1 MNVALYARVS
11 SDRQD
16 VDLSIS
22 AQLRALRDF
31 ASQNGHQLVREF
43 VDEAESGRTAA
54 RPAFKEMVSLVRL
67 KNPPF
72 EAILVWKLNRFA
84 RNRED
89 SIIYKSLLRKRGVQ
103 VISINEPVEDTPA
116 GHMLEG
122 IIEVMDEFFSVNL
135 AQDVIRGM
143 KENAMRGHF
152 TGGKP
157 PYGFR
162 IEKVKDEHK
171 LRSTLVPET
180 TLAPVAKRAFNMA
193 ISGKGIKEI
202 AKGFNNDGIITAT
215 GKKWTSTGIH
225 SLLTNEVYTGTLVWG
240 KRSNIQPIRIE
251 NAWPAIVDRETF
263 LKVQAILKSR
273 APKIIHPRRAVSD
286 YLLSGIIKCGVCGK
300 AMSGHSAKS
309 GKFFYYRCSNATKR
323 GPSECP
329 GHWIPKSKIEGFI
342 VDRIR
347 SYILTEENL
356 LELASIVNEEI
367 DASMNSVMER
377 QETLELQISDVDS
390 RLEHLYDAL
399 EKGSFSSD
407 ELAPRIRK
415 LQERKNGLLEKKR
428 EIAVEAQPN
437 FLEMPELKVIQG
449 YVENL
454 SSLLASSSI
463 VEKRG
468 FLKSFVNEIIVVDGM
483 ITINYRLPMPPENS
497 EEENVAVLPFIQHGR
512 PYRSRTCDTLIKSQV
527 DIFTDFG
534 LLSKLESAR
543 KVFSF

>member
-122 IIEVMDEFFSVNL
+122 IIEVMDEFFSANL

-193 ISGKGIKEI
+193 ILGKGIKEI

-251 NAWPAIVDRETF
+251 NAWPAIVDHETF

-329 GHWIPKSKIEGFI
+329 GHWIPKSKIEGLVI
-342 VDRIR
+342 DKIKEH
-347 SYILTEENL
+347 ILTEEHL
-356 LELASIVNEEI
+356 TKLAYLVNEQMD
-367 DASMNSVMER
+367 DASREC
-377 QETLELQISDVDS
+377 QEELKLISREEDS
-390 RLEHLYDAL
+390 ISTRLDKLYDAVETGKINL
-399 EKGSFSSD
+399 D
-407 ELAPRIRK
+407 DLTPRIRELRSRQEK
-415 LQERKNGLLEKKR
+415 LLARQSELEVAMSDKR
-428 EIAVEAQPN
+428 VELADMKMVKSYVIDLRHTLDEGPLTDRRAFIRSFVKEIAVTQQE
-437 FLEMPELKVIQG
+437 IQLNYTLPLPPDG
-449 YVENL
+449 LTEERVE
-454 SSLLASSSI
+454 
-463 VEKRG
+463 
-468 FLKSFVNEIIVVDGM
+468 
-483 ITINYRLPMPPENS
+483 
-497 EEENVAVLPFIQHGR
+497 VLPIVRYGGR
-512 PYRSRTCDTLIKSQV
+512 
-527 DIFTDFG
+527 
-534 LLSKLESAR
+534 
-543 KVFSF
+543 

>member
-31 ASQNGHQLVREF
+31 AARSGHEIVREF
-43 VDEAESGRTAA
+43 VDEAESGRTVS
-54 RPAFKEMVSLVRL
+54 RPAFKEMISLARL
-67 KNPPF
+67 KSPPF

-89 SIIYKSLLRKRGVQ
+89 SIIYKSLLRKRGIQ

-122 IIEVMDEFFSVNL
+122 IIEVMDEFFSANL

-143 KENAMRGHF
+143 KENAMRGYF
-152 TGGKP
+152 SGGKP
-157 PYGFR
+157 PYGFT

-171 LRSTLVPET
+171 LRSTLVPVA
-180 TLAPVAKRAFNMA
+180 TLAPVAKRAFNIA
-193 ISGKGIKEI
+193 LSGKGMKEI
-202 AKGFNNDGIITAT
+202 AKGFNNDGITTAT
-215 GKKWTSTGIH
+215 GKKWASTGIH
-225 SLLTNEVYTGTLVWG
+225 RLLTNEAYTGTLVWG
-240 KRSNIQPIRIE
+240 KRSDTPPVRIE
-251 NAWPAIVDRETF
+251 NAWPAVVDRETF

-273 APKIIHPRRAVSD
+273 APKIIHPRRTVSD
-286 YLLSGIIKCGVCGK
+286 YLLSGILKCGVCGK
-300 AMSGHSAKS
+300 AMCGHSAKS
-309 GKFFYYRCSNATKR
+309 GQFFYYRCSNATKR

-347 SYILTEENL
+347 GYILTEENL
-356 LELASIVNEEI
+356 LELASIVNDEI
-367 DASMNSVMER
+367 DASMNPVMER
-377 QETLELQISDVDS
+377 QETLKLHISDVDS

-407 ELAPRIRK
+407 ELAPRIRR
-415 LQERKNGLLEKKR
+415 LQECKNGLLEKKR

-468 FLKSFVNEIIVVDGM
+468 FLKSFVSEIIVVDGM
-483 ITINYRLPMPPENS
+483 ITVNYRLPMPPENS
-497 EEENVAVLPFIQHGR
+497 EEEKLSVLPFIRSGELC
-512 PYRSRTCDTLIKSQV
+512 RSRT
-527 DIFTDFG
+527 
-534 LLSKLESAR
+534 
-543 KVFSF
+543 